1 MFMFVC
7 LINKSNS
14 NLSLD
19 LTIKQTKLKHNNVF
33 VIKLVKMRH
42 YITIYNI
49 IFYMCT
55 KKKYLYRIEIELYK
69 FINLILW
76 SQRIWQPRPI
86 SYQAQGLRR
95 GGRNVRGRTKKVQI
109 ARRHCRGQSC
119 SRQTE
124 ITEGE
129 SGTPPRAVS

>member
-1 MFMFVC
+1 MFVC

-55 KKKYLYRIEIELYK
+55 KKNTYIELRLNC
-69 FINLILW
+69 INL
-76 SQRIWQPRPI
+76 
-86 SYQAQGLRR
+86 
-95 GGRNVRGRTKKVQI
+95 
-109 ARRHCRGQSC
+109 
-119 SRQTE
+119 
-124 ITEGE
+124 
-129 SGTPPRAVS
+129 

>member
-1 MFMFVC
+1 MFVC

-55 KKKYLYRIEIELYK
+55 KKNNYIELRLNC
-69 FINLILW
+69 INL
-76 SQRIWQPRPI
+76 
-86 SYQAQGLRR
+86 
-95 GGRNVRGRTKKVQI
+95 
-109 ARRHCRGQSC
+109 
-119 SRQTE
+119 
-124 ITEGE
+124 
-129 SGTPPRAVS
+129 